1 MTGMGAW
8 PIPAL
13 LVAKVANAAMG
24 QYARTQKTRATGS
37 EP

>member
-8 PIPAL
+8 PMPAV

-24 QYARTQKTRATGS
+24 PYARTQKTRATGS
-37 EP
+37 DP